1 MLISS
6 PPVNSHQLTNN
17 LTSSNNLH
25 SSLPSS
31 LSCSAT
37 SNPCTWSI
45 KQVEQWLIK
54 HDLNDCVDLI
64 CHQHRMNGQR
74 LMNLKEDDILQLK
87 GTTRNRVLWEQV
99 KKLQQHYSSN
109 YHLWATRQLT
119 SQATHQQQQQQQQ
132 QQPQSIPMTASS
144 YFAPSLSQAPIALQS
159 ATTTTATR
167 PIPASLIIPPFSN
180 HSTTA
185 AAAAAAAAAAVAATT
200 SASLHATLSNQQQQ
214 GQQLQNSAFNSTA
227 NPTST
232 TVLLERSPVTVTRS
246 TNNQQYQRRSLSHSL
261 STSNA
266 SINICPGASSQRPTN
281 ALLHSHRT
289 PADQIED
296 QPITGC
302 CGVGSM
308 RADRK
313 KTLSACLLALCTL
326 YFCSFII
333 TIVDERLPDP
343 KLFPPLP
350 DLFLDNVTQ
359 IPWAFA
365 VTEKIILI
373 EMVTL
378 LIVVALHRHR

>member
-1 MLISS
+1 
-6 PPVNSHQLTNN
+6 
-17 LTSSNNLH
+17 
-25 SSLPSS
+25 
-31 LSCSAT
+31 
-37 SNPCTWSI
+37 
-45 KQVEQWLIK
+45 
-54 HDLNDCVDLI
+54 
-64 CHQHRMNGQR
+64 
-74 LMNLKEDDILQLK
+74 
-87 GTTRNRVLWEQV
+87 
-99 KKLQQHYSSN
+99 
-109 YHLWATRQLT
+109 
-119 SQATHQQQQQQQQ
+119 
-132 QQPQSIPMTASS
+132 MTASS
-144 YFAPSLSQAPIALQS
+144 YFAPSLSQTPIAFQS
-159 ATTTTATR
+159 RTTTTATR
-167 PIPASLIIPPFSN
+167 PTPASLLIPPFSS

-185 AAAAAAAAAAVAATT
+185 AAAAAAAVAVAATT
-200 SASLHATLSNQQQQ
+200 SASLHATLSNQQQ
-214 GQQLQNSAFNSTA
+214 GEQLQNSAFNSTV
-227 NPTST
+227 NSTST
-232 TVLLERSPVTVTRS
+232 TILLERSPLTVTRS

-266 SINICPGASSQRPTN
+266 SINICPAASNQRPTN

-378 LIVVALHRHR
+378 IIVVALHRHR

>member
-17 LTSSNNLH
+17 LSSSDTLH

-31 LSCSAT
+31 FSCSAT

-45 KQVEQWLIK
+45 KQVDQWLMK
-54 HDLNDCVDLI
+54 HGLNDCVDLI
-64 CHQHRMNGQR
+64 CQQHRMNGQR
-74 LMNLKEDDILQLK
+74 LMNLKEDDVLQLK
-87 GTTRNRVLWEQV
+87 GTTRNQELWEQI

-109 YHLWATRQLT
+109 YHLWTARQLT
-119 SQATHQQQQQQQQ
+119 GHAQQQHQQQN
-132 QQPQSIPMTASS
+132 IPMTASS
-144 YFAPSLSQAPIALQS
+144 YFAPSLSQAPIAHQP
-159 ATTTTATR
+159 TTSNR
-167 PIPASLIIPPFSN
+167 PTPASLIIPPFSN
-180 HSTTA
+180 HPPA
-185 AAAAAAAAAAVAATT
+185 AATSSSSHTT
-200 SASLHATLSNQQQQ
+200 SSTNE
-214 GQQLQNSAFNSTA
+214 QLQNSAFNSTN
-227 NPTST
+227 NPTAT

-261 STSNA
+261 SASST
-266 SINICPGASSQRPTN
+266 SINVYPAASAQRPTN

-289 PADQIED
+289 PAEQIED
-296 QPITGC
+296 QPIAGC

-313 KTLSACLLALCTL
+313 KTLSACLLVLCTL

-350 DLFLDNVTQ
+350 DLILDNIAQ

-378 LIVVALHRHR
+378 LAVIAVHRHR